1 MGRWSRCVAI
11 GWTLAKTL
19 ICWSCWWKIVK
30 NIPPKSPAPWS
41 KIVRHPRKISK
52 NTRVMVKSYGQN
64 MVKCQRFQIFFGGQ
78 NHEKIF
84 GRLSQA
90 VADRGSRRRGAWDG
104 GRFHI
109 SQLVPSQQRE
119 WKLENRLWK
128 MVKDDVPVGI
138 GYIILYIY
146 YIYMYIEN
154 VYIIY
159 ISYMFGFY
167 IGFQEYKC
175 DYSSRTQN
183 LCLVSDLMP
192 GSVNSAHSS

>member
-146 YIYMYIEN
+146 YIY
-154 VYIIY
+154 VYRECLYHLYFI
-159 ISYMFGFY
+159 
-167 IGFQEYKC
+167 
-175 DYSSRTQN
+175 
-183 LCLVSDLMP
+183 CLVSTLVFKSI
-192 GSVNSAHSS
+192 SVTIHPELRIYAWFLTWDAWFCQLRP